1 MQLKKI
7 ILIVSLVLVTVFL
20 YNHQST
26 KPRQKEEN
34 KKTRNESRST
44 EEPHIK
50 IFDLSA
56 PLEPSEVYEP
66 IQCRTSAKLFVET
79 TLCIH
84 DLKRDIWVSGA
95 IWKDGL
101 WEKWVIGK
109 NSFFFTII

>member
-1 MQLKKI
+1 MFKRNIRLKKI
-7 ILIVSLVLVTVFL
+7 IVIVFLVLVTVFL
-20 YNHQST
+20 YNNQST
-26 KPRQKEEN
+26 KPQQKEAVIKTSNEN
-34 KKTRNESRST
+34 RST
-44 EEPHIK
+44 EEAHIK
-50 IFDLSA
+50 IFDLSG

-101 WEKWVIGK
+101 WERWVIGK
-109 NSFFFTII
+109 Y